1 METFIMK
8 SFTASIIMLLA
19 VTLVLAGVLVAG
31 CTQSSNTAAPAS
43 NNQQA
48 TPAGTYS
55 GNASYGNHQYFGQRF
70 LTNTTLL
77 NAAAAQLGVS
87 EQALQSALTPQ
98 SGQRMNLTS
107 AAAQLGVTP
116 QQLQAALGF
125 PAGGYQSSGQG
136 FLSNTTLL
144 NAAAAQLGVSE
155 QALQNALTPQSGQRM
170 NLTNAAAQLGVTPQ
184 QLQAA
189 LGFPAG
195 GYQGNHA
202 MPMMTP
208 TSGQ

>member
-1 METFIMK
+1 M
-8 SFTASIIMLLA
+8 SQDARRVTAVPSGS
-19 VTLVLAGVLVAG
+19 AGSG
-31 CTQSSNTAAPAS
+31 
-43 NNQQA
+43 QQA
-48 TPAGTYS
+48 SPTATYA
-55 GNASYGNHQYFGQRF
+55 GNASYGGHQFSGQRF

-87 EQALQSALTPQ
+87 EQDLQNALTPQ

-116 QQLQAALGF
+116 QQLQAALF
-125 PAGGYQSSGQG
+125 PAGGYQFSGQG

-155 QALQNALTPQSGQRM
+155 QDLQNALTPTGGQRM
-170 NLTNAAAQLGVTPQ
+170 NLTDAAAQLGVTSD
-184 QLQAA
+184 QLRSA
-189 LGFPAG
+189 LSFPAG
-195 GYQGNHA
+195 GYHGNYT
-202 MPMMTP
+202 MPLMTP